1 MTPASYIRYAL
12 VVFIAMSVAAPA
24 FAEEGGPAE
33 APETPA
39 ASPDA
44 EATPPAGEATEETPT
59 SEEVIGDLPQ
69 QQQES
74 VEQAIEQA
82 ETPEGT
88 TVIVVPPPKAEM
100 REYDPSEETDQEAE
114 AEERVRGDTPGDELH
129 PKGEDEMMGDHIV
142 DRGDIKFRPG
152 KGVEINSADDDFQLR
167 IRVRVQFLWTVLS
180 GEVGPP
186 DADEPGEVQNNFRIR
201 RARFVFQ
208 GHAFGKH
215 NQYKLEIDPL
225 RKDNVVLDYY
235 LDFTRNRDI
244 QVRVGQ
250 YKISSNRQRV
260 ISSGN
265 LQMVDRSIMNAEFS
279 LDRDMSID
287 IRSRD
292 FLGKN
297 KMRYVLGIS
306 TGNGLNNPQFSDFSM
321 VYLARLEYL
330 PLGIFRDM
338 SEVDFARTKPRLAIG
353 ATYSYF
359 QNANRDRGMIGTDFE
374 DGGTA
379 NYHFVYADAMFK
391 ARGFSAI
398 TELAFRTGTRN
409 NIGDNVDEMGNPITP
424 TNPRN
429 GLGWMLQAGY
439 LVPNT
444 RFEFAGRGALI
455 KANSKRSATSLE
467 DSYAGTFSL
476 SYYFARHPFKI
487 QADVSQIWGQQER
500 YRDGATTFRLQ
511 LQASL

>member
-1 MTPASYIRYAL
+1 
-12 VVFIAMSVAAPA
+12 MSVAAPA
-24 FAEEGGPAE
+24 FAEEGEPAQ

-44 EATPPAGEATEETPT
+44 EATPPAGEATEEAPS
-59 SEEVIGDLPQ
+59 SEEVIGELPAE
-69 QQQES
+69 QQEA

-88 TVIVVPPPKAEM
+88 TVIVVPPPEAKT

-114 AEERVRGDTPGDELH
+114 AEERVRRDTPGDELH

-152 KGVEINSADDDFQLR
+152 KGVEINSADDNFQLR
-167 IRVRVQFLWTVLS
+167 IRVRVQMLYSYVHDENLGS
-180 GEVGPP
+180 NEG
-186 DADEPGEVQNNFRIR
+186 DEPEANLNDFRLR

-235 LDFTRNRDI
+235 LDFTKNRDI

-265 LQMVDRSIMNAEFS
+265 LQMVDRSIVNSEFS
-279 LDRDMSID
+279 LDRDMGID

-297 KMRYVLGIS
+297 KMRYVFGIS
-306 TGNGLNNPQFSDFSM
+306 TGNGLNNPQFTDFSM

-353 ATYSYF
+353 ATYSFF
-359 QNANRDRGMIGTDFE
+359 QGATRYRGMIGAEFA

-379 NYHFVYADAMFK
+379 NYHFAYVDAIFK

-398 TELAFRTGTRN
+398 TELSFREGYRK
-409 NIGDNVDEMGNPITP
+409 NIGENDITVPPGCDPAVDP
-424 TNPRN
+424 TCEVLDINPRN

-444 RFEFAGRGALI
+444 RFEFAARGALI
-455 KANSKRSATSLE
+455 KANSKRGPTSLT
-467 DSYAGTFSL
+467 DRYGTTFSV

-487 QADVSQIWGQQER
+487 QADVSQLWEDTFGE
-500 YRDGATTFRLQ
+500 GSTVFRLQ

>member
-1 MTPASYIRYAL
+1 MTPASSIRHAL
-12 VVFIAMSVAAPA
+12 VVFIAMSLAAPA
-24 FAEEGGPAE
+24 FAEEGEP
-33 APETPA
+33 
-39 ASPDA
+39 
-44 EATPPAGEATEETPT
+44 PT

-69 QQQES
+69 EQQEA
-74 VEQAIEQA
+74 VEEAIEQA

-88 TVIVVPPPKAEM
+88 TVIVVPPPEATV

-114 AEERVRGDTPGDELH
+114 AEERVRRDTPGDELH
-129 PKGEDEMMGDHIV
+129 PKGEDDMMGDHVV

-180 GEVGPP
+180 GEVGPKE
-186 DADEPGEVQNNFRIR
+186 ADEPDEVTNNFRIR

-235 LDFTRNRDI
+235 LDFTKNRDI

-265 LQMVDRSIMNAEFS
+265 LQMVDRSRVNAEFS

-306 TGNGLNNPQFSDFSM
+306 TGNGLNNPQFTDFSM

-338 SEVDFARTKPRLAIG
+338 SEVDFARTKARLAIG
-353 ATYSYF
+353 ATYSFF
-359 QNANRDRGMIGTDFE
+359 QNANRDRGMIGTAFA

-379 NYHFVYADAMFK
+379 NYHFVYVDAIFK

-398 TELAFRTGTRN
+398 TELAFRTGTRK
-409 NIGDNVDEMGNPITP
+409 IGDVTMDPDGNPIDCQADP
-424 TNPRN
+424 QQCAPRN

-444 RFEFAGRGALI
+444 RFEFAARGALI
-455 KANSKRSATSLE
+455 QANSKRSPTSLN

-487 QADVSQIWGQQER
+487 QADVSQTWNEQEQFS
-500 YRDGATTFRLQ
+500 DGATTFRLQ

>member
-1 MTPASYIRYAL
+1 MTPASFIRYAA
-12 VVFIAMSVAAPA
+12 VVFIAVSFAAPA
-24 FAEEGGPAE
+24 LAQEGGPTE
-33 APETPA
+33 PPA
-39 ASPDA
+39 AAPDA
-44 EATPPAGEATEETPT
+44 EPTEEPRT
-59 SEEVIGDLPQ
+59 SDEVIGDLPQ
-69 QQQES
+69 EQQDAVQ
-74 VEQAIEQA
+74 QAIEET

-88 TVIVVPPPKAEM
+88 TVIVVPPPEATT
-100 REYDPSEETDQEAE
+100 REYDPASETDQEAE
-114 AEERVRGDTPGDELH
+114 AEERVRRGVPGDQLH
-129 PKGEDEMMGDHIV
+129 PKGEDEMMGDHVV

-167 IRVRVQFLWTVLS
+167 IRVRVQMLYSYVHDENLGTNE
-180 GEVGPP
+180 G
-186 DADEPGEVQNNFRIR
+186 DEPEANLNDFRLR

-208 GHAFGKH
+208 GHAFGEH

-235 LDFTRNRDI
+235 LDFTKNRDI

-265 LQMVDRSIMNAEFS
+265 LQMVDRSIVNSEFS
-279 LDRDMSID
+279 LDRDMGID

-297 KMRYVLGIS
+297 KLRYVFGIS
-306 TGNGLNNPQFSDFSM
+306 TGNGLNNPQFTDFSM

-353 ATYSYF
+353 ATYSFF
-359 QNANRDRGMIGTDFE
+359 QGADRVRGMVGDEFA

-379 NYHFVYADAMFK
+379 NYHFAYVDAMFK

-398 TELAFRTGTRN
+398 TELSFREGYRKT
-409 NIGDNVDEMGNPITP
+409 IGDNTVPPGCDLTDPQCTPADETA
-424 TNPRN
+424 PRN

-439 LVPNT
+439 LIPNT
-444 RFEFAGRGALI
+444 RFELAARGALI
-455 KANSKRSATSLE
+455 KANSKRGATSLT
-467 DSYAGTFSL
+467 DRYGTTFSL

-487 QADVSQIWGQQER
+487 QADVSQLWEDSFGE
-500 YRDGATTFRLQ
+500 GSTVFRLQ

>member
-1 MTPASYIRYAL
+1 MTQPPFIRHAL
-12 VVFIAMSVAAPA
+12 VGLVILSVAAPA
-24 FAEEGGPAE
+24 FAEDEE
-33 APETPA
+33 APSA
-39 ASPDA
+39 K
-44 EATPPAGEATEETPT
+44 
-59 SEEVIGDLPQ
+59 EVIGDLPEEQ
-69 QQQES
+69 QQA
-74 VEQAIEQA
+74 VEQAIEEA

-88 TVIVVPPPKAEM
+88 TVIVVPPPEPTV
-100 REYDPSEETDQEAE
+100 REYDPSQETDQEAE
-114 AEERVRGDTPGDELH
+114 AEERIRRDVPGDQLH

-180 GEVGPP
+180 GEVGPKE
-186 DADEPGEVQNNFRIR
+186 ADEPDEVTNNFRIR

-208 GHAFGKH
+208 GYAFGKH

-235 LDFTRNRDI
+235 LDFTKKRDI

-265 LQMVDRSIMNAEFS
+265 LQMVDRSIINAEFS

-297 KMRYVLGIS
+297 KMRYVFGIS
-306 TGNGLNNPQFSDFSM
+306 TGNGLNNPQFTDFSM

-353 ATYSYF
+353 ATYSFF
-359 QNANRDRGMIGTDFE
+359 QGATRVRGMIGEDFA

-379 NYHFVYADAMFK
+379 NYHFAYVDAIFK

-398 TELAFRTGTRN
+398 TELAFREGYRKT
-409 NIGDNVDEMGNPITP
+409 IGDNTEPPGCDLATDPMCALADP
-424 TNPRN
+424 TAPRN

-439 LVPNT
+439 IVPHT
-444 RFEFAGRGALI
+444 RFEFAARGALI
-455 KANSKRSATSLE
+455 KSNSKRRPTSLN
-467 DSYAGTFSL
+467 DSYGTTFSL

-487 QADVSQIWGQQER
+487 QADVSQIWNEQENF
-500 YRDGATTFRLQ
+500 RDGATTFRLQ

>member
-1 MTPASYIRYAL
+1 MTPASTIRDAL
-12 VVFIAMSVAAPA
+12 VALILLSSTGNALAQGGEAAPTPVAAPDS
-24 FAEEGGPAE
+24 EPA
-33 APETPA
+33 P
-39 ASPDA
+39 SSD
-44 EATPPAGEATEETPT
+44 
-59 SEEVIGDLPQ
+59 EVIGDLPDD
-69 QQQES
+69 QQEA
-74 VEQAIEQA
+74 VEEAIEEA
-82 ETPEGT
+82 ETPGG
-88 TVIVVPPPKAEM
+88 PPSSWCRRPTPTM
-100 REYDPSEETDQEAE
+100 REYDPSQETDQEAA
-114 AEERVRGDTPGDELH
+114 AEERVRRDVPGDELH
-129 PKGEDEMMGDHIV
+129 PKGEDELMGDHIV

-167 IRVRVQFLWTVLS
+167 IRVRAQFLFTVVERRGRTAGS
-180 GEVGPP
+180 RRAE
-186 DADEPGEVQNNFRIR
+186 ETTNNFRIR

-235 LDFTRNRDI
+235 LDFTKKRDI

-265 LQMVDRSIMNAEFS
+265 LQMVDRSIVNAEFT
-279 LDRDMSID
+279 LDRDMSLD

-297 KMRYVLGIS
+297 KMRYVFGIS

-330 PLGIFRDM
+330 PLGIFRDY
-338 SEVDFARTKPRLAIG
+338 SEVDFARTKPRLSIG
-353 ATYSYF
+353 ATYSFF
-359 QNANRDRGMIGTDFE
+359 QG
-374 DGGTA
+374 
-379 NYHFVYADAMFK
+379 ADACPWHDRRRFRR
-391 ARGFSAI
+391 RGHGQLPLRLRRRDLQGPRLLGDQRVLLPRGLPQ
-398 TELAFRTGTRN
+398 EHRRQHRTSGMRSLVRPRMHPR
-409 NIGDNVDEMGNPITP
+409 DP
-424 TNPRN
+424 TAARN

-444 RFEFAGRGALI
+444 RFELAGRGALI
-455 KANSKRSATSLE
+455 KANSKRRATSLT
-467 DSYAGTFSL
+467 DRYGTTFSV

-487 QADVSQIWGQQER
+487 QADVSQIWEDTFGE
-500 YRDGATTFRLQ
+500 GATTLPSATPG
-511 LQASL
+511 LALS

>member
-1 MTPASYIRYAL
+1 MTTNRSIFLALAAFGCLSITGPALAEE
-12 VVFIAMSVAAPA
+12 APA
-24 FAEEGGPAE
+24 EEAPTEEKSSEELIEALPAE
-33 APETPA
+33 
-39 ASPDA
+39 
-44 EATPPAGEATEETPT
+44 
-59 SEEVIGDLPQ
+59 
-69 QQQES
+69 QQEA
-74 VEQAIEQA
+74 VEDAIQKA
-82 ETPEGT
+82 ESPEGT
-88 TVIVVPPPKAEM
+88 TVIVVPPPDAEM
-100 REYDPSEETDQEAE
+100 RAYDPSQETDQEAS
-114 AEERVRGDTPGDELH
+114 AEERVRRDVPGEELH

-167 IRVRVQFLWTVLS
+167 IRVRIQFLLTVLS

-186 DADEPGEVQNNFRIR
+186 DADESGEVTNNFRMR

-235 LDFTRNRDI
+235 LDFTKNRDI
-244 QVRVGQ
+244 QVRIGQ

-265 LQMVDRSIMNAEFS
+265 LQMVDRSRVNAEFT

-292 FLGKN
+292 FLGKD
-297 KMRYVLGIS
+297 KMRYVLGVS

-321 VYLARLEYL
+321 VYLARIEYL
-330 PLGIFRDM
+330 PMGIFRDY
-338 SEVDFARTKPRLAIG
+338 SEVDFARTKPRLSLG
-353 ATYSYF
+353 ATYSF
-359 QNANRDRGMIGTDFE
+359 FHNANRVRGMIGDDFA

-379 NYHFVYADAMFK
+379 NYHFVFADALLK
-391 ARGFSAI
+391 VRGFSAL

-409 NIGDNVDEMGNPITP
+409 KIGDNVDEMGNPIAP
-424 TNPRN
+424 EAPRN

-455 KANSKRSATSLE
+455 KANSKRTATSLT
-467 DSYAGTFSL
+467 DSYATTFSV

-487 QADVSQIWGQQER
+487 QADVSQIWGTDEP
-500 YRDGATTFRLQ
+500 YKDGATTFRLQ

>member
-1 MTPASYIRYAL
+1 MTPASTIRDAL
-12 VVFIAMSVAAPA
+12 VALILLSSTGNALAQGGEAAPTPVAAPDS
-24 FAEEGGPAE
+24 EPA
-33 APETPA
+33 P
-39 ASPDA
+39 SSD
-44 EATPPAGEATEETPT
+44 
-59 SEEVIGDLPQ
+59 EVIGDLPDDQ
-69 QQQES
+69 QAAVKE
-74 VEQAIEQA
+74 AIEKA
-82 ETPEGT
+82 ETPGGT
-88 TVIVVPPPKAEM
+88 TVIVVPPPDPTM
-100 REYDPSEETDQEAE
+100 REYDPSQETDQEAA
-114 AEERVRGDTPGDELH
+114 AEERVRRDVPGDDLH
-129 PKGEDEMMGDHIV
+129 PKGEDELMGDHVV

-167 IRVRVQFLWTVLS
+167 IRVRAQFLFTVLN
-180 GEVGPP
+180 GEVGPQE
-186 DADEPGEVQNNFRIR
+186 ADEPNETTNNFRIR

-235 LDFTRNRDI
+235 LDFTKKRDI

-265 LQMVDRSIMNAEFS
+265 LQMVDRSIANAEFT
-279 LDRDMSID
+279 LDRDMSLD

-297 KMRYVLGIS
+297 KMRYVFGIS

-330 PLGIFRDM
+330 PLGIFRDY
-338 SEVDFARTKPRLAIG
+338 SEVDFARTKPRLSIGVAYSFFQG
-353 ATYSYF
+353 AT
-359 QNANRDRGMIGTDFE
+359 RVRGMIGDDFS

-379 NYHFVYADAMFK
+379 NYHFAYVDALFK

-398 TELAFRTGTRN
+398 SEFYLREGYRK
-409 NIGDNVDEMGNPITP
+409 NIGNNTEPPGCDPLVDPACGPVIP
-424 TNPRN
+424 TEARN
-429 GLGWMLQAGY
+429 GIGWMLQAGY

-444 RFEFAGRGALI
+444 RFEIAGRGALI
-455 KANSKRSATSLE
+455 KAISKRRPTSL
-467 DSYAGTFSL
+467 DDRYATTFSV
-476 SYYFARHPFKI
+476 SWYFARHPFKI
-487 QADVSQIWGQQER
+487 QADVSQIWNPDQEI
-500 YRDGATTFRLQ
+500 YKNGATTFRLQ

>member
-1 MTPASYIRYAL
+1 MTPTRFIFLAL
-12 VVFIAMSVAAPA
+12 PALLALSVVRPVLAEDAPVPEEK
-24 FAEEGGPAE
+24 AEPSTEGM
-33 APETPA
+33 
-39 ASPDA
+39 
-44 EATPPAGEATEETPT
+44 
-59 SEEVIGDLPQ
+59 IQDLPPK
-69 QQQES
+69 QQEA
-74 VEQAIEQA
+74 VEQALEQA

-88 TVIVVPPPKAEM
+88 TVIVVPPPEAEM
-100 REYDPSEETDQEAE
+100 RTYDPSSETDQEAA
-114 AEERVRGDTPGDELH
+114 AEERVRHDVPGDQLH
-129 PKGEDEMMGDHIV
+129 PKGEDEMMGDHVV

-152 KGVEINSADDDFQLR
+152 KGVEINSADDKFQLR
-167 IRVRVQFLWTVLS
+167 IRVRVQMLYTYVH
-180 GEVGPP
+180 GDPGPKE
-186 DADEPGEVQNNFRIR
+186 ADEPDENLNDFRLR

-208 GHAFGKH
+208 GHFFGKD

-235 LDFTRNRDI
+235 LDFTQNRDI

-265 LQMVDRSIMNAEFS
+265 LQMVDRSRVNSEFS
-279 LDRDMSID
+279 LDRDMSLD

-297 KMRYVLGIS
+297 KMRYVLGAS
-306 TGNGLNNPQFSDFSM
+306 TGNGLNNPQFTDFAM
-321 VYLARLEYL
+321 VFLARVEYL
-330 PLGIFRDM
+330 PMGIFRDY

-359 QNANRDRGMIGTDFE
+359 AKANQDRGMVGVPFA

-379 NYHFVYADAMFK
+379 DYHFVYVDAIFK

-398 TELAFRTGTRN
+398 SELAFRTGQR
-409 NIGDNVDEMGNPITP
+409 NIGGITPTDPDYDPELP

-429 GLGWMLQAGY
+429 GIGWMLQAGY
-439 LVPNT
+439 LIPHT
-444 RFEFAGRGALI
+444 GFEFAGRGALI
-455 KANSKRSATSLE
+455 KSNSKRSATSLN
-467 DSYAGTFSL
+467 DSYGTTFSL
-476 SYYFARHPFKI
+476 SYYFFRHPFKI
-487 QADVSQIWGQQER
+487 QADVSQIWE
-500 YRDGATTFRLQ
+500 DTFKEGATTFRLQ

>member
-1 MTPASYIRYAL
+1 MTPASYIRCAL

-24 FAEEGGPAE
+24 FAEEGEPAQ

-44 EATPPAGEATEETPT
+44 EATPPAGEATEEAPS

-69 QQQES
+69 EQQEA

-88 TVIVVPPPKAEM
+88 TVIVVPPPEAKV

-114 AEERVRGDTPGDELH
+114 AEERVRRDGPGDELH

-152 KGVEINSADDDFQLR
+152 KGVEINSADDNFQLR
-167 IRVRVQFLWTVLS
+167 IRVRVQMLYTYVHDENL
-180 GEVGPP
+180 GTNEG
-186 DADEPGEVQNNFRIR
+186 DEPEANLNDFRLR

-235 LDFTRNRDI
+235 LDFTKNRDI

-265 LQMVDRSIMNAEFS
+265 LQMVDRSIVNSEFS
-279 LDRDMSID
+279 LDRDMGID

-297 KMRYVLGIS
+297 KMRYVLRH
-306 TGNGLNNPQFSDFSM
+306 LDRQRPQQPA
-321 VYLARLEYL
+321 VHRLLDGVPGSPRVPADGHL
-330 PLGIFRDM
+330 PRHVRSRLR
-338 SEVDFARTKPRLAIG
+338 SNQAAACHRRHLLVLPQREPRTA
-353 ATYSYF
+353 A
-359 QNANRDRGMIGTDFE
+359 
-374 DGGTA
+374 
-379 NYHFVYADAMFK
+379 
-391 ARGFSAI
+391 
-398 TELAFRTGTRN
+398 
-409 NIGDNVDEMGNPITP
+409 
-424 TNPRN
+424 
-429 GLGWMLQAGY
+429 
-439 LVPNT
+439 
-444 RFEFAGRGALI
+444 
-455 KANSKRSATSLE
+455 
-467 DSYAGTFSL
+467 
-476 SYYFARHPFKI
+476 
-487 QADVSQIWGQQER
+487 
-500 YRDGATTFRLQ
+500 
-511 LQASL
+511 

>member
-1 MTPASYIRYAL
+1 MTPFRFICPAL
-12 VVFIAMSVAAPA
+12 LALAALSVVRPVLAEDAPVS
-24 FAEEGGPAE
+24 EQ
-33 APETPA
+33 
-39 ASPDA
+39 DA
-44 EATPPAGEATEETPT
+44 EPSTKEMIENLPA
-59 SEEVIGDLPQ
+59 DQ
-69 QQQES
+69 QQA
-74 VEQAIEQA
+74 VEQALEQA

-88 TVIVVPPPKAEM
+88 TVIVVPPPKPKM
-100 REYDPSEETDQEAE
+100 RKYDRSSETDQEAA
-114 AEERVRGDTPGDELH
+114 AEERVRRDVPGDELH
-129 PKGEDEMMGDHIV
+129 PKGEDELMGDHIV

-152 KGVEINSADDDFQLR
+152 KGVEINSADEKFQLR
-167 IRVRVQFLWTVLS
+167 IRVRVQMLYTYAHDENL
-180 GEVGPP
+180 GTNEG
-186 DADEPGEVQNNFRIR
+186 DEPEANLQDFRLR

-208 GHAFGKH
+208 GYAFGKH

-235 LDFTRNRDI
+235 LDFTKNRDI
-244 QVRVGQ
+244 EVRVGQ
-250 YKISSNRQRV
+250 YKISSNRTRV

-265 LQMVDRSIMNAEFS
+265 LQMVDRSIVNAEFS

-297 KMRYVLGIS
+297 KMRYVFGIS
-306 TGNGLNNPQFSDFSM
+306 TGNGLNNPQFTDFSM

-353 ATYSYF
+353 ATYSFF
-359 QNANRDRGMIGTDFE
+359 QGANRVRGMVGDDFA

-379 NYHFVYADAMFK
+379 NYHFAYVDAIFK

-398 TELAFRTGTRN
+398 TEFSFREGYRKT
-409 NIGDNVDEMGNPITP
+409 IGDNTVPPGCDLADPGCSLADETA
-424 TNPRN
+424 PRN

-439 LVPNT
+439 LIPNT
-444 RFEFAGRGALI
+444 RFEFAARGALI
-455 KANSKRSATSLE
+455 KANSKRGATSLT
-467 DSYAGTFSL
+467 DRYGTTFSV

-487 QADVSQIWGQQER
+487 QADVSQLWEDTFGE
-500 YRDGATTFRLQ
+500 GSTVFRLQ

>member
-1 MTPASYIRYAL
+1 MTPTRFICHAL
-12 VVFIAMSVAAPA
+12 VAFVALSVVRPVRAEEAPA
-24 FAEEGGPAE
+24 AEEKPPVSTEQTIKELPAE
-33 APETPA
+33 
-39 ASPDA
+39 
-44 EATPPAGEATEETPT
+44 
-59 SEEVIGDLPQ
+59 
-69 QQQES
+69 QQEA
-74 VEQAIEQA
+74 VEHALEQA
-82 ETPEGT
+82 ETPKGT
-88 TVIVVPPPKAEM
+88 TVIVVPPPEAEM
-100 REYDPSEETDQEAE
+100 RKYDPASETDQEAE
-114 AEERVRGDTPGDELH
+114 AEERVRRNTPGDQLH
-129 PKGEDEMMGDHIV
+129 PKGEDELMGDHIV

-152 KGVEINSADDDFQLR
+152 KGVEINSADDEFQLR
-167 IRVRVQFLWTVLS
+167 IRVRVQMLWTVLS
-180 GEVGPP
+180 GEVGPK
-186 DADEPGEVQNNFRIR
+186 DADESGETENNFRIR

-235 LDFTRNRDI
+235 LDFTKNRDI

-265 LQMVDRSIMNAEFS
+265 LQMVDRSIVNSEFS

-297 KMRYVLGIS
+297 KMRYVFAIS

-330 PLGIFRDM
+330 PLGIFRDY
-338 SEVDFARTKPRLAIG
+338 SEVDFARTKPRLSIG
-353 ATYSYF
+353 ATYSFF
-359 QNANRDRGMIGTDFE
+359 QGATRDRGMIGADFA

-379 NYHFVYADAMFK
+379 NYHFAYVDAIFK

-398 TELAFRTGTRN
+398 TELAFREGYRK
-409 NIGDNVDEMGNPITP
+409 NIGDNTDPAGCDLITDPMCMLVDP
-424 TNPRN
+424 TAPRN
-429 GLGWMLQAGY
+429 GIGWMLQAGY
-439 LVPNT
+439 LIPNT

-455 KANSKRSATSLE
+455 KSISTRGPTSLT
-467 DSYAGTFSL
+467 DRYATTFSV
-476 SYYFARHPFKI
+476 SWYFARHPFKI
-487 QADVSQIWGQQER
+487 QADVSQIWDPDQEN
-500 YRDGATTFRLQ
+500 YASGATTFRLQ